1 MIHACQHILQF
12 PHWHQHYNMEHYLPR
27 VKYVC
32 EVTLFA
38 EIQPYKNTL

>member
-1 MIHACQHILQF
+1 
-12 PHWHQHYNMEHYLPR
+12 MEHYLPR